1 MEKPKDFIQKNVS
14 LAPTFAAKKE
24 SSGMEYSEHKDIP
37 GSLHKNISQAS
48 LDSKI
53 NLSIKQQIQLLDK
66 ERVN

>member
-14 LAPTFAAKKE
+14 LAPTFAAKQ
-24 SSGMEYSEHKDIP
+24 SSGMDNSEHKDIP